1 MNKQILAVWA
11 ALLAAVSAQASVFEC
26 TDASGRKVYT
36 QNAGK
41 NCRASNLGKP
51 SVYTSAPVAVRP
63 HEHTAAAQAPAAEP
77 TGVSAA
83 RRALAQAQQA
93 LEAGKQTRL
102 GNERNYAR
110 YLERVQGL
118 EKQVKAAEQ
127 KLRAAEQGAV
137 HGNDGTVSGA
147 EVGLR

>member
-1 MNKQILAVWA
+1 MNKQILITLAT
-11 ALLAAVSAQASVFEC
+11 LLAAASAQASVFEC

-41 NCRASNLGKP
+41 NCRSSNLGKP
-51 SVYTSAPVAVRP
+51 SVYSSAPVSVSRN
-63 HEHTAAAQAPAAEP
+63 EHTAAPEATVAENADAA
-77 TGVSAA
+77 AA
-83 RRALAQAQQA
+83 RRSLAQAQKA

-102 GNERNYAR
+102 GNERNYAK

-127 KLRAAEQGAV
+127 KLRAAEQGAAN
-137 HGNDGTVSGA
+137 GAALGA
-147 EVGLR
+147 ETELR